1 MRMWFNLPA
10 LEAQPSFTAKPIFN
24 MFGGSKA
31 IPAAESAVAIAGAQR
46 SGLGQPDAAALGYKV
61 KNLEKKVKS
70 RGKSRKHR

>member
-10 LEAQPSFTAKPIFN
+10 LEAQPSITAKPIFN

-31 IPAAESAVAIAGAQR
+31 IPAAESPVAIAAAQR
-46 SGLGQPDAAALGYKV
+46 SVGQPDAAALGYKV